1 MDEGKRNANGTGE
14 NELAQTG
21 ERLELTPRTYHIL
34 EQMAQA
40 RSTTPAQIV
49 EDMVQQFQAMENLAS
64 LRQEYQRL
72 TEKALMRTIS
82 RAEEKRMDALRIEM
96 SALNGRMAQEQIRAQ
111 RDQQAD
117 ALIDK
122 SEHLLDLAHQR
133 VTR

>member
-49 EDMVQQFQAMENLAS
+49 EDMVQQFQAMENLAL

-72 TEKALMRTIS
+72 TQKALMRTIS
-82 RAEEKRMDALRIEM
+82 RAEEKRIDAICVQL
-96 SALNGRMAQEQIRAQ
+96 SALKQQTDQEQIREQ
-111 RDQQAD
+111 RGRRADELIAKAETLLERVNQQA
-117 ALIDK
+117 
-122 SEHLLDLAHQR
+122 
-133 VTR
+133 TR

>member
-1 MDEGKRNANGTGE
+1 M
-14 NELAQTG
+14 AQTG